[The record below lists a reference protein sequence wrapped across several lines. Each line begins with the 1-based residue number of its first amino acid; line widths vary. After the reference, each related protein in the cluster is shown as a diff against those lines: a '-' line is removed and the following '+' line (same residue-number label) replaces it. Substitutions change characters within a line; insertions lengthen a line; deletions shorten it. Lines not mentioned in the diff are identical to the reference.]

1 MRTDASSYPNQ
12 QGPVQ
17 QAVDLSR
24 LCVVIPAFN
33 EAQGIGDTL
42 RALRAAVPA
51 AELIVV
57 DDGSADDTGAI
68 AAAVEGVRVL
78 THPRNRGYGASLKT
92 GMKRTERDFVAWY
105 DADGQHRP
113 EDLIAVAS
121 AVIGGEVDVA
131 IGARGAESAQV
142 RDRAVGKAV
151 LKWVA
156 QGLSRER
163 IPDLNSGLRCF
174 RREVVMSYLHLLP
187 DAFSASST
195 STLFTIKRGHAL
207 AWVPIVVEPRVGTS
221 TVKIVADGLHSLHLV
236 VRIIVLFEAFRVF
249 TVAGIALTVPG
260 LVYGLIVAISKG
272 QGFPNLAATM
282 VVAGILTF
290 FMGII
295 ADQLVDLRKERIDEL
310 EELMRLRADAVD
322 DE

>member
-1 MRTDASSYPNQ
+1 MRTDSSSDPNQ
-12 QGPVQ
+12 R
-17 QAVDLSR
+17 AVDLSR

-33 EAQGIGDTL
+33 EELGIADTL
-42 RALRAAVPA
+42 MALRAAVPGAEVIVVNDGSSDRTAEIA
-51 AELIVV
+51 AEIEGIQVV
-57 DDGSADDTGAI
+57 S
-68 AAAVEGVRVL
+68 
-78 THPRNRGYGASLKT
+78 HPRNRGYGASLKT
-92 GMKRTERDFVAWY
+92 GMKRTEREFVAWY

-113 EDLIAVAS
+113 EDLISVVS
-121 AVIGGEVDVA
+121 PVIRGEVDVA

-142 RDRAVGKAV
+142 RDRALGKAV

-249 TVAGIALTVPG
+249 TVAGIALAVPG
-260 LVYGLIVAISKG
+260 LIYGLAVAISKG
-272 QGFPNLAATM
+272 EGFPNLAATM
-282 VVAGILTF
+282 VVAGVLTF

-310 EELMRLRADAVD
+310 EELMRLRADAPE